1 MSVLSA
7 IFLGL
12 VQGIAEFLPIS
23 SSGHLSIFQNFF
35 GMQTAESGELLFF
48 DVLLHLAT
56 LVSVCLAYRKDIK
69 GIIYDCTYFAK
80 SLGHPQPGG
89 KKLLV
94 GARELIMMFFATLP
108 LFIAVIFN
116 DSLDKLYYNTYFIGL
131 ALILTSALLYV
142 GEQIQGGK
150 YTARNM
156 PVRSALIVGLCQ
168 AVATI
173 PGLSRSGTTIAAG
186 KAAGLDSSYAVKFSF
201 LISIPA
207 ILGANILSLFKAI
220 ANGVDAKS
228 LPAYFVGMIVAAV
241 VGFFAVNLVRRLNAK
256 GKFIYFAYY
265 CAGVGVLT
273 LLLSPI
279 LGR

>member
-1 MSVLSA
+1 MSVISA
-7 IFLGL
+7 LFLGL

-35 GMQTAESGELLFF
+35 GMQTAESGDLLFF

-56 LVSVCLAYRKDIK
+56 LVSVCLVYRKDIMV
-69 GIIYDCTYFAK
+69 IISDCTAFVK
-80 SLGHPQPGG
+80 QFGHPQPGG

-108 LFIAVIFN
+108 LLIAVIFN
-116 DSLDKLYYNTYFIGL
+116 DSVEKLYYNTWFIGI
-131 ALILTSALLYV
+131 ALLLTAAILYV
-142 GEQIQGGK
+142 GEQMPAGK

-156 PVRSALIVGLCQ
+156 PVFSALIVGICQ

-186 KAAGLDSSYAVKFSF
+186 KAAGLDSTYAVKFSF

-220 ANGVDAKS
+220 SAGIDAKS
-228 LPAYFVGMIVAAV
+228 LPAYLLGMIIAAG
-241 VGFFAVNLVRRLNAK
+241 VGYFAINFVKRLNAK
-256 GKFIYFAYY
+256 GKFRFFSYY
-265 CAGVGVLT
+265 CAAVGVLT
-273 LLLSPI
+273 NLLSII
-279 LGR
+279 L